1 MVLWS
6 LRVRLPLVFLAGI
19 VLAGLVTTLI
29 SVRLFQDFSRDQA
42 LTKLKREAH
51 GIAQLYSAAVEASY
65 GNVDRAGKSNDRKPP
80 TFDAPNL
87 ERATGNKL
95 YFVGPQQG
103 LFVGQKKLSFAGLR
117 RLPSSTVD
125 WISGKSLVFEF
136 TPPGTGRPYLAVA
149 NPILFSAPK
158 SGANAAA
165 NGAPIGAIVV
175 ATPKTNVTSLVSPL
189 ILRLAIAGLLGLLV
203 AAMLAWYLSR
213 TIVRPVL
220 QLADAADAVAAGR
233 RDIDVPTNASGELGH
248 LATRFEEMAHRLG
261 EVEEMERNFLMSV
274 SHELRTPLTAIRGHV
289 SALLD
294 VGVVV
299 DPESRRQSL
308 ETVEGETQRLER
320 LVGDILDLAKL
331 DAHRFTVLT
340 EEVDM
345 AQLLEQAF
353 ERYRDEAQ
361 RRKIDYRREL
371 RDEAVIISDGDRV
384 LQVVGNLLSN
394 AFRATP
400 DGGRVSLE
408 LARQNGTIHVAV
420 EDTGPGIP
428 REARERLFRPFV
440 SGSAGGTGLGLA
452 IANEI
457 STALGGRIDL
467 ESEVGRGSRFELVLP
482 ATEG

>member
-6 LRVRLPLVFLAGI
+6 LRVRLPFVFFAGILLAGI
-19 VLAGLVTTLI
+19 VTTLI

-51 GIAQLYSAAVEASY
+51 GIAQLYSAAVQASY
-65 GNVDRAGKSNDRKPP
+65 GNTDKKTGESNDRKPP

-87 ERATGNKL
+87 EQATGNKIYL
-95 YFVGPQQG
+95 AGPTHGIFPGQGFVG
-103 LFVGQKKLSFAGLR
+103 LKH
-117 RLPSSTVD
+117 LPPTTID
-125 WISGKSLVFEF
+125 WHSGKSLVFEF
-136 TPPGTGRPYLAVA
+136 TPPHATRRYLAVA
-149 NPILFSAPK
+149 NPILLDGPK
-158 SGANAAA
+158 TTDPS
-165 NGAPIGAIVV
+165 PIAAIVV
-175 ATPKTNVTSLVSPL
+175 ATPKTDVNALVSPL
-189 ILRLAIAGLLGLLV
+189 IERLAIAGLLGLLV
-203 AAMLAWYLSR
+203 AAMLAWYLSHR
-213 TIVRPVL
+213 IVRPVL
-220 QLADAADAVAAGR
+220 QLADAADAVAAGNYAVA
-233 RDIDVPTNASGELGH
+233 VPEHAPGELGH
-248 LATRFEEMAHRLG
+248 LAARFDEMAHRLA

-294 VGVVV
+294 EGVVV
-299 DPESRRQSL
+299 DPESRHQSL
-308 ETVEGETQRLER
+308 ETVEAEAQRLER

-482 ATEG
+482 ATES